1 MPGWP
6 SPPIR
11 DFMPKPLS
19 GREPQP
25 MEREVDRLLAQ
36 LSHFGTAKLPAPE
49 PRATPA
55 PATVILH
62 RTGGLSAAVPSG
74 RDLAALWARA
84 LLAVALGGLMTQW
97 PYPHGCGW
105 PLLGY
110 LGAVFTVL
118 LAASWVGIATWKL
131 RSALAHILS
140 LILFFWGTVLA
151 AEQLLPRIGYAAD
164 EATWE
169 CPLTQGITAAP
180 STPR

>member
-1 MPGWP
+1 
-6 SPPIR
+6 
-11 DFMPKPLS
+11 
-19 GREPQP
+19 

-36 LSHFGTAKLPAPE
+36 LAHFGSATIPAPE
-49 PRATPA
+49 QRASPA
-55 PATVILH
+55 PATVIVH
-62 RTGGLSAAVPSG
+62 RTTAPSAAVPAR

-131 RSALAHILS
+131 RSAAAHILS

-169 CPLTQGITAAP
+169 CSLTQGRAAAP
-180 STPR
+180 SIPR

>member
-1 MPGWP
+1 M
-6 SPPIR
+6 
-11 DFMPKPLS
+11 
-19 GREPQP
+19 
-25 MEREVDRLLAQ
+25 DRLLAQ
-36 LSHFGTAKLPAPE
+36 LAHFGSAAIAAPE
-49 PRATPA
+49 PRVAPA
-55 PATVILH
+55 PATVTRH
-62 RTGGLSAAVPSG
+62 RSALASAATPS
-74 RDLAALWARA
+74 RHDFTALWARVV
-84 LLAVALGGLMTQW
+84 LAILLGGLMTQW

-131 RSALAHILS
+131 RSAMAHILS

-169 CPLTQGITAAP
+169 CSLTPGTATAP

>member
-1 MPGWP
+1 MH
-6 SPPIR
+6 
-11 DFMPKPLS
+11 KPLR
-19 GREPQP
+19 GRQPEP

-36 LSHFGTAKLPAPE
+36 LSHFGSAITPAPE

-55 PATVILH
+55 PAHIILH
-62 RTGGLSAAVPSG
+62 RPAAPSAAAATR
-74 RDLAALWARA
+74 RDLLALWARA

-131 RSALAHILS
+131 RSAAAHILS

-164 EATWE
+164 EATWQ
-169 CPLTQGITAAP
+169 CPLTQGIAAAP